1 MINAMLVLFHHQDWC
16 LFIFILLIICFFS
29 SIGFFSVLFGPFR
42 RRFPSFFPAT
52 VFQPRFSV
60 FLSALKPHERREL
73 QK

>member
-1 MINAMLVLFHHQDWC
+1 MLTLFYYQSWF
-16 LFIFILLIICFFS
+16 LFMFILLIICFFS
-29 SIGFFSVLFGPFR
+29 AIGFFSVFFGPFR

-60 FLSALKPHERREL
+60 FLWPLKPLGRREL